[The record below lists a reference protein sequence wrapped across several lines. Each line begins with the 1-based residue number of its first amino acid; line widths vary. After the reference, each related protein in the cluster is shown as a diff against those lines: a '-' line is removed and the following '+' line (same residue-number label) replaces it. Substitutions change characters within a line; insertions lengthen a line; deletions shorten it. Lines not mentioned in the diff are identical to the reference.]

1 MGAAASTRSD
11 VWRVLLRTLRAQ
23 RRGLAL
29 GVLVGLIWSAAKVS
43 VPLLVQQAIDEG
55 IDEGGSLLGWSLAIL
70 AAGCVVGVATAFR
83 RLLAFKES
91 RWTETWL
98 RERLFAHL
106 QQLHVGFHDTVQT
119 GQLMSRASTDL
130 QQVQTFV
137 AMIPITL
144 SNLVFVSAAAVILFV
159 FDPLLALVAIA
170 PLTFINVLARRF
182 SNTIYPVNRQV
193 QEELGEVA
201 TVVEESVAGARV
213 VKGLGAEDVMR
224 RRLRVEA
231 EDVRRVSVEASTI
244 RSRHLP
250 VIDLLPASAFVAVL
264 AIGGHRVLEGGMT
277 VGELVAFNSYLAL
290 MVWPLRMLGMTIA
303 FGQRAVAAL
312 RRVHEVLS
320 TEPIVADP
328 PHPVDLP
335 SRHGAGAV
343 GGVRFRGVRFG
354 YDPERPVL
362 YGFELSVPP
371 GRSLAVVGATGAGK
385 STVARLLSRFYDVQA
400 GSIELDGVD
409 VRRLRLHDLRRA
421 VAIVFEDTFL
431 FHESVAANIAL
442 AGPDASA
449 ARIEEAARLA
459 GAHDFVLD
467 LPDGYDTVL
476 GERGYTLSGGQ
487 RQRIAIARAVLA
499 DPRVLVLDDA
509 TSAVDPTKE
518 HEIRAAL
525 ATVMVDRTT
534 IVIAH
539 RPATIGLADSVAFL
553 DHGRVRATGTHDELL
568 RRDERYREVL
578 AAWAARDA
586 EESTGAE
593 APVPGGVL

>member
-1 MGAAASTRSD
+1 
-11 VWRVLLRTLRAQ
+11 LLRRTLRAQ

-29 GVLVGLIWSAAKVS
+29 GVVVGVLWGLGKVS
-43 VPLLVQQAIDEG
+43 VPLLVQRAIDEG
-55 IDEGGSLLGWSLAIL
+55 IGEGGSLAAWSAAIL
-70 AAGCVVGVATAFR
+70 LAGAVAGLFTAFR
-83 RLLAFKES
+83 RLLAFRES

-106 QQLHVGFHDTVQT
+106 QQLHVGFHDSTQT

-137 AMIPITL
+137 AMIPITI
-144 SNLVFVSAAAVILFV
+144 SNLVFVGVATVILV
-159 FDPLLALVAIA
+159 AFDPLLALVALA
-170 PLTFINVLARRF
+170 PLSMINVLARRF
-182 SNTIYPVNRQV
+182 SNTIYPVLMEV
-193 QEELGEVA
+193 QNELGDVA

-213 VKGLGAEDVMR
+213 VKGLGAEPVMR
-224 RRLRVEA
+224 ARLQTEA
-231 EDVRRVSVEASTI
+231 EDVRRVSVQASTI

-250 VIDLLPASAFVAVL
+250 RIDLLPASAFVVVL
-264 AIGGHRVLEGGMT
+264 ALGGHRVLAGDMT

-290 MVWPLRMLGMTIA
+290 MVWPLRMVGMTIA

-312 RRVHEVLS
+312 GRVNEVLA

-328 PHPVDLP
+328 PHPVRLP
-335 SRHGAGAV
+335 ERGASGTPGGAAAGV
-343 GGVRFRGVRFG
+343 GSVRFTDVRFG
-354 YDPERPVL
+354 YDPDRPVL
-362 YGFELSVPP
+362 DALSLDVPA
-371 GRSLAVVGATGAGK
+371 GGSLAIVGATGSGK
-385 STVARLLSRFYDVQA
+385 STIARLLSRFYDVQE

-431 FHESVAANIAL
+431 FNDSVAANIAL
-442 AGPDASA
+442 ADPDAPA

-476 GERGYTLSGGQ
+476 GERGYSLSGGQ

-509 TSAVDPTKE
+509 TSAVDPSKE

-525 ATVMVDRTT
+525 ATVMHARTT

-539 RPATIGLADSVAFL
+539 RPATIALADSVAFL
-553 DHGRVRATGTHDELL
+553 DAGRVRATGAHEELL
-568 RRDERYREVL
+568 RTDARYREVL
-578 AAWAARDA
+578 AAWAAHDA
-586 EESTGAE
+586 EALATAEPAEPISESVA
-593 APVPGGVL
+593 